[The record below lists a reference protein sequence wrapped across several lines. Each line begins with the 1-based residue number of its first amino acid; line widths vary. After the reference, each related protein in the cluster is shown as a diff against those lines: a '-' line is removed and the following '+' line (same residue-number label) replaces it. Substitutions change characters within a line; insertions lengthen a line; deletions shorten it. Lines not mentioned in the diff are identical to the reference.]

1 MEAKR
6 RWAVLILAS
15 SWAVTALAQELEPR
29 AYWVGPVG
37 INSAIVGYSYSTGD
51 NVTDPTLPLSN
62 VRSTYQSLMAGYYRI
77 FGFFGRSANFTVSG
91 PYLTGESKGELDG
104 MPIDRQLSGL
114 ADPSFRV
121 SVNLKGGPTMG
132 ATEFQEFRRNP
143 KTLVGVSVRVQPPLG
158 QYDPNRLINPG
169 TNRWAVKPQL
179 GVVVPARP
187 RWLLELYAGGWFF
200 SDNKDFVGS
209 TRHQAPLGTGEFYLI
224 RRFRPGFWASLD
236 TTFFYGGR
244 ISTDGGA
251 QTDLQQNT
259 RIGGTIVIPVQ
270 GSHVLKIS
278 YSTGLSVRSGGDYEA
293 IAVGYQ
299 YIWRSK
305 TK

>member
-169 TNRWAVKPQL
+169 TNRWAVKP
-179 GVVVPARP
+179 
-187 RWLLELYAGGWFF
+187 
-200 SDNKDFVGS
+200 
-209 TRHQAPLGTGEFYLI
+209 
-224 RRFRPGFWASLD
+224 
-236 TTFFYGGR
+236 
-244 ISTDGGA
+244 
-251 QTDLQQNT
+251 
-259 RIGGTIVIPVQ
+259 
-270 GSHVLKIS
+270 
-278 YSTGLSVRSGGDYEA
+278 
-293 IAVGYQ
+293 
-299 YIWRSK
+299 
-305 TK
+305 